1 MEWRA
6 DAQLRS
12 ALCLYFQQI
21 SPETITVGVCVC
33 VPGHQPMREGD
44 GGTV

>member
-33 VPGHQPMREGD
+33 VCARAPTNEG
-44 GGTV
+44 G